1 MPTKREA
8 TKKAIIN
15 AFTTLAYEQED
26 VKTISVKSIIDRAQ
40 ISRSTFYAYFDNI
53 GDITAEMA
61 KLYGQDLRAEM
72 KKNTYINED
81 INGYRGLY
89 YRLLTYIKDHRK
101 IAETIL
107 LNYSNSEV
115 TEAISQPVLETMY
128 GMLRKTHMDVDKRTL
143 QYAATKWG
151 YGFYGSMKM
160 WLKDG
165 CQPEIEEMSAI
176 LEEAASFTNDFI
188 FGVEFA
194 QHKV

>member
-61 KLYGQDLRAEM
+61 KLYGQDISAEM

-89 YRLLTYIKDHRK
+89 YRDRK
-101 IAETIL
+101 
-107 LNYSNSEV
+107 SV
-115 TEAISQPVLETMY
+115 V
-128 GMLRKTHMDVDKRTL
+128 
-143 QYAATKWG
+143 
-151 YGFYGSMKM
+151 
-160 WLKDG
+160 
-165 CQPEIEEMSAI
+165 
-176 LEEAASFTNDFI
+176 
-188 FGVEFA
+188 
-194 QHKV
+194 